1 MTTESNGDTLRIG
14 FIGAGANTRTRHI
27 PGFQAIEGV
36 ELAAVCNRS
45 RESGQRVADEFG
57 IARVVEDPG
66 AVFDDPEIDAVCIG
80 TWPYRHREYSVR
92 ALEAGKHVLCE
103 ARMAMDAAEA
113 RAMLDAA
120 RARPDRV
127 AQLVPA
133 PFDLA
138 SWRTIRRLVAEGALG
153 DLREAHVTLLG
164 GGALDAATPL
174 HWRERSE
181 YSGRNTL
188 MLGIVAETVQ
198 RWLGPTE
205 RVTADAATFATSRR
219 DAESGED
226 YEIGIPDSIG
236 VFARMASGARVS
248 YQLSAHT
255 HAPAASNGISL
266 YGSAATLH
274 WTQAGDR
281 MALAPLGEEP
291 QPLEPDPGT
300 AGAWNVEADFVASI
314 REGAPV
320 ELTSFEDGL
329 RYMRFTDAVW
339 RSWSEGRTVALD
351 EL

>member
-1 MTTESNGDTLRIG
+1 MTTDTNGDTLRIG

-66 AVFDDPEIDAVCIG
+66 AIFDDPEIDAVCIG

-113 RAMLDAA
+113 REMLDAA

-138 SWRTIRRLVAEGALG
+138 SWRTIRRLLAEGALG
-153 DLREAHVTLLG
+153 ELREAHVTLLG

-198 RWLGPTE
+198 RWLGPSE
-205 RVTADAATFATSRR
+205 RVTADAATFVTSRR

-255 HAPAASNGISL
+255 HAPARRQRHLALRQRRRRCTGRTP
-266 YGSAATLH
+266 AT
-274 WTQAGDR
+274 A
-281 MALAPLGEEP
+281 
-291 QPLEPDPGT
+291 
-300 AGAWNVEADFVASI
+300 
-314 REGAPV
+314 
-320 ELTSFEDGL
+320 
-329 RYMRFTDAVW
+329 W
-339 RSWSEGRTVALD
+339 RSPRSARSRSRSSRTPARQAHGTSRRTSSPRSARAPPSS
-351 EL
+351 